1 MNALKKTVM
10 NSKNHF
16 NASAEGYDDSFDG
29 KYVRPM
35 YVYLLERLS
44 REEAGCFL
52 DIGCGTG
59 TVLINLVNGKRRLYG
74 IDLSEKMVEISR
86 DRLQEN
92 AVIEEADAERL
103 PFEDNLFDL
112 VLCNASFHHYPN
124 PREVL
129 QEIRRVLKP
138 QGTLIIG
145 EGYAFQPFRLLLNLY
160 FRFADTGD
168 FHSYGIHEFR
178 KLLQRSGFQ
187 RIESNRIG
195 MRLFLEAKAGK

>member
-1 MNALKKTVM
+1 MNCTEKTIM

-16 NASAEGYDDSFDG
+16 NASAEEYDNSFDG

-35 YVYLLERLS
+35 YAYLMERLS

-59 TVLINLVNGKRRLYG
+59 TVLLNLVNGQRRLYG
-74 IDLSEKMVEISR
+74 VDLSDKMVQISR
-86 DRLQEN
+86 HRLQGN

-103 PFEDNLFDL
+103 PFGDNLFDL
-112 VLCNASFHHYPN
+112 VLCNASFHHYPH
-124 PREVL
+124 PQAVL
-129 QEIRRVLKP
+129 EEIRRVLMP

-145 EGYAFQPFRLLLNLY
+145 EGYAFQPFRMLLNLY

-168 FHSYGIHEFR
+168 FHSYGILELR
-178 KLLQRSGFQ
+178 KLLKKSGF
-187 RIESNRIG
+187 RSIDSRRMG
-195 MRLFLEAKAGK
+195 MRMFLEAKAGK